1 MHRPVT
7 VLGILLALAAG
18 LTAVAPADT
27 DARIGRIENGLRPF
41 TSPAAMLQPDPAEP
55 AGTATLA
62 DRMRHYQV
70 PGVGIAAV
78 TGGGVA
84 WARSCGVLDAA
95 TGAPV
100 TAATRFEAAST
111 SKLVTAVLAL
121 HMVQAGRLDLDRD
134 VNDYLKSWRV
144 PDNDHTRVEKV
155 TLRRL
160 LTHQAG
166 LPTTNFG
173 TDPDDAVPTLVQV
186 LGGVLPAVNK
196 PAVPELV
203 PGTRWQ
209 YSNIGYVLIQ
219 QLLEDVT
226 GRPFPELAEAIIF
239 RPLGMSAS
247 SFRYPLD
254 PPAQRQEAMPH
265 DATGAVRRPI
275 MHRSAFAHG
284 GLTTTP
290 TDLAVF
296 AHEIMRA
303 YQGQSDRILSRESAR
318 CLLHRELE
326 LDPRMFGIPLGEGLG
341 VLLTGEGVDLVF
353 THPGSN
359 LPGLNCWL
367 IGWPERGTAVV
378 VMTNGAQGEV
388 LAMEVVAA
396 FHRVY
401 NLGR

>member
-1 MHRPVT
+1 
-7 VLGILLALAAG
+7 
-18 LTAVAPADT
+18 
-27 DARIGRIENGLRPF
+27 
-41 TSPAAMLQPDPAEP
+41 
-55 AGTATLA
+55 
-62 DRMRHYQV
+62 
-70 PGVGIAAV
+70 
-78 TGGGVA
+78 
-84 WARSCGVLDAA
+84 
-95 TGAPV
+95 
-100 TAATRFEAAST
+100 
-111 SKLVTAVLAL
+111 
-121 HMVQAGRLDLDRD
+121 
-134 VNDYLKSWRV
+134 
-144 PDNDHTRVEKV
+144 
-155 TLRRL
+155 
-160 LTHQAG
+160 
-166 LPTTNFG
+166 
-173 TDPDDAVPTLVQV
+173 
-186 LGGVLPAVNK
+186 
-196 PAVPELV
+196 
-203 PGTRWQ
+203 
-209 YSNIGYVLIQ
+209 
-219 QLLEDVT
+219 
-226 GRPFPELAEAIIF
+226 
-239 RPLGMSAS
+239 
-247 SFRYPLD
+247 
-254 PPAQRQEAMPH
+254 
-265 DATGAVRRPI
+265 

-318 CLLHRELE
+318 RLLHRELE